1 MNKTYPSLGFDLF
14 SVYVVLKYASVI
26 LDIKLSSCDP
36 CENEFS
42 YAKKPPKPILNDF
55 VNDYVSP
62 GSSSSK
68 HWTE

>member
-14 SVYVVLKYASVI
+14 FVYVVLKYASDT

-42 YAKKPPKPILNDF
+42 YAKKPPKLILNYF
-55 VNDYVSP
+55 VNDYVSA

-68 HWTE
+68 H